1 MIHYM
6 YHVLSCV
13 DMIKAKRQQI
23 CLEFHYRLI
32 LSLFISCSV
41 SVTLAKRKHSWV
53 FSNLHVQ
60 NGSSVNSKKRKC
72 FFLWIRCTL
81 IAVKYDAQNYFT
93 ARKRSCG
100 KVMLLHPG
108 QTPSRQTPH
117 TPGQTSLPPPETA
130 TEAGGKHPTGMHSCC
145 LTDLGQ
151 CQFHAVLLKYKILI
165 W

>member
-53 FSNLHVQ
+53 FLNLHVQ
-60 NGSSVNSKKRKC
+60 NGSSVNSKEKKM

-93 ARKRSCG
+93 ARKRSCR

-108 QTPSRQTPH
+108 HTPPWADTTPPGQSPPSRDGNWSWRYASYWNAFLLFNW
-117 TPGQTSLPPPETA
+117 PGTMSISRCPV
-130 TEAGGKHPTGMHSCC
+130 GKRWNTK
-145 LTDLGQ
+145 
-151 CQFHAVLLKYKILI
+151 F
-165 W
+165 